1 MVGIHTPVWQEVTN
15 IFDEVV
21 RALPLSGITVQ
32 SETAGLWVYADPLMI
47 RVFSNFIDNSLR
59 HGGEISWISLSW
71 EYSGEELLLIYQDN
85 GIGIP
90 ESIEPGKTKTLGL
103 ELIQGLVHQ
112 LNGTMTL
119 DRSNGT
125 KYTLRFSA

>member
-1 MVGIHTPVWQEVTN
+1 DTVY
-15 IFDEVV
+15 
-21 RALPLSGITVQ
+21 LSIDKAVPCSLIV
-32 SETAGLWVYADPLMI
+32 SELV
-47 RVFSNFIDNSLR
+47 SNSLKYAFPDNR
-59 HGGEISWISLSW
+59 PGEIQIDFSLLEN
-71 EYSGEELLLIYQDN
+71 EYELIYTDN